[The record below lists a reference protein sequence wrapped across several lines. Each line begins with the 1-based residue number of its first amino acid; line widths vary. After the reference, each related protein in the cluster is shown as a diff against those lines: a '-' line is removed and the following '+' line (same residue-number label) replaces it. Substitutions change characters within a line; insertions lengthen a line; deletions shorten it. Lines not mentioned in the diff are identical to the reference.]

1 MCLKRGERRC
11 SVEVS
16 LVYPHVM
23 WLLYMDMVSET
34 CNPSRNL
41 GAHVADAELMPFSIV
56 FKDGNLA
63 IPAGRVW

>member
-11 SVEVS
+11 RGFPCLSTCYVVT
-16 LVYPHVM
+16 V
-23 WLLYMDMVSET
+23 YMDMVSET